1 MTTTSTTTAGPVRR
15 VLPPVRVLHAAR
27 RPALVLVAHGSRD
40 PETAVEIGRLAA
52 LLRVRR
58 PELDVR
64 IAHLGLNAPL
74 LPEVL
79 DELRGPAVLVPLLLS
94 RGYHVKVDLPAL
106 VAAAPQVTGVVT
118 APLGPDRLLAELL
131 TERLVEAGW
140 GPEGDAVVLASAG
153 SRDPDAAT
161 DTEAQAALLAARLG
175 VPVRV
180 GTVAAGGPSVTEA
193 VAGLTA
199 EGHRRIAVASY
210 FTAPGD
216 FARLAAAAAPWIT
229 AAPLGAHPGMAE
241 LVLSRYQSAVRPA
254 VVAA

>member
-1 MTTTSTTTAGPVRR
+1 MTTTSTAGPA
-15 VLPPVRVLHAAR
+15 VRVLHAAR

-40 PETAVEIGRLAA
+40 PGTLAEIHRLTA
-52 LLRVRR
+52 LLRARR

-64 IAHLGLNAPL
+64 LAHLGLNAPL

-79 DELRGPAVLVPLLLS
+79 DGLRGPAVLVPLLLS

-106 VAAAPQVTGVVT
+106 LAGAPQVAGVVT
-118 APLGPDRLLAELL
+118 APLGPDVRLAELL
-131 TERLVEAGW
+131 ETRLQEAGW

-153 SRDPDAAT
+153 SRDPDAAV

-193 VAGLTA
+193 VARLTA

-216 FARLAAAAAPWIT
+216 FARLAAAAAPWIV
-229 AAPLGAHPGMAE
+229 AAPLGAHPDLAE
-241 LVLSRYQSAVRPA
+241 LVLTRYQGAVRAA
-254 VVAA
+254 VVAR